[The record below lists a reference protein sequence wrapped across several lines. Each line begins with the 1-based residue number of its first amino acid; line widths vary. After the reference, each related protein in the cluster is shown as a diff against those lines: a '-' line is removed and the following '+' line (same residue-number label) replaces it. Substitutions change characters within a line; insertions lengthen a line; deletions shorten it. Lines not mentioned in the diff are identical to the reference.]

1 MNLLG
6 NMSIEAFK
14 SQYPYLY
21 YPDLGGDST
30 IKSDLE
36 YITHH
41 WADLSFDPWEE
52 SYAFGHFF
60 NSIAQR
66 EALTIGAKLA
76 RKLDDPGAADW
87 YDLHV
92 KEINNHLKLFWNQD
106 DTYIRCTVGHEH
118 GVEWKTNNLDT
129 SVIIAVLFAN
139 STSPED
145 PYSISTAI

>member
-6 NMSIEAFK
+6 NMSVEAFK

-106 DTYIRCTVGHEH
+106 DSYIRCTVGHEH

-145 PYSISTAI
+145 PYSICTAI